1 MLVRVLLV
9 YRCAL
14 IGLSER
20 LRTDILLGSL
30 IVSSIGELAGLIEE
44 LDLIW
49 PGHAHLRHD
58 LGSYLL
64 IDSEEHHISI
74 LPDRCIIALKVTN
87 CILNDPADVYLLL
100 SEVMS
105 FDQALQ

>member
-14 IGLSER
+14 IGLGER
-20 LRTDILLGSL
+20 LRAYVLFGSL
-30 IVSSIGELAGLIEE
+30 VVSRIAELAGLVEE

-49 PGHAHLRHD
+49 PSHAHLRHD

-64 IDSEEHHISI
+64 IDGEEDHVSI
-74 LPDRCIIALKVTN
+74 LPDRCIVALKVTN
-87 CILNDPADVYLLL
+87 CILNDPTDIYLLL
-100 SEVMS
+100 SQVMS
-105 FDQALQ
+105 SD